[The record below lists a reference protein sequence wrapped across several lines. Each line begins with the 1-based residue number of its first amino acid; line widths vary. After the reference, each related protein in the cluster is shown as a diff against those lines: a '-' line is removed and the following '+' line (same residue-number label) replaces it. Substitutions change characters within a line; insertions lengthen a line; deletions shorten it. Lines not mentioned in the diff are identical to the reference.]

1 MTIYK
6 NSYNMVKYYHILLTS
21 CVLIQFNNNYFYFLL
36 IGKLDEDDEI
46 DEDEMP
52 DNPDD
57 QI

>member
-1 MTIYK
+1 
-6 NSYNMVKYYHILLTS
+6 MVKYYHILLTS